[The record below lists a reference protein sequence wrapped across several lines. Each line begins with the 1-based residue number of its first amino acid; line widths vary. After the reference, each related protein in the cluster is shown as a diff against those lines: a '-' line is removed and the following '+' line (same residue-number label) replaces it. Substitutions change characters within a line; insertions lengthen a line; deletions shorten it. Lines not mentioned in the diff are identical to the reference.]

1 MRISLNLRILSE
13 PSYKL
18 EDFFAILRF
27 YLLFLSFICD
37 SWNLLAIPKF
47 YLRFSEFIC
56 DPQILFAIL
65 RIYLRSSNLFAILRI
80 YLRSSNFICDSQNYL
95 RNSKFICDPF
105 LDPIQIPQ
113 SSLIILHKTEGKHK
127 KASTAEA
134 LLSF

>member
-65 RIYLRSSNLFAILRI
+65 RIYLRSSN
-80 YLRSSNFICDSQNYL
+80 FICDSQNYL

-127 KASTAEA
+127 KASTTEA